1 MKSTI
6 DLRSDTV
13 TQPTPEMREAMANAI
28 VGDDVYGEDPT
39 VLELEQRVA
48 RLFQKESALFFPSG
62 TMCNLTAVLSWC
74 SHRGSEVIVGDKSH
88 IFLFEQ
94 TGACQFGGVSLRTV
108 SNLSDG
114 TLDLDEVKLAI
125 RDEDIH
131 EPTTELIC
139 IENTHNVCGG
149 KVLPLSFIEELYMQV
164 NKNKNKN
171 IIPIHLDGARIWNAI
186 SATGLSPSN
195 MTNYVDSLSVCLSKG
210 LAAPVGSLL
219 VGCQEFIVKARRI
232 RKALGG
238 GMRQSGVLAAAG
250 LQALNDFEKGIL
262 IQDHLRAATLAK
274 KIELLPAFKL
284 FSTVETNILFIHLI
298 KYPDYWDSKTVSSQ
312 VSKRLKEK
320 GILISAWS
328 PLLIRIVI
336 HRDISNE
343 NVDYVIQCLEEISNQ
358 LLELPN

>member
-131 EPTTELIC
+131 EPTTEL
-139 IENTHNVCGG
+139 TV
-149 KVLPLSFIEELYMQV
+149 VAL
-164 NKNKNKN
+164 
-171 IIPIHLDGARIWNAI
+171 
-186 SATGLSPSN
+186 
-195 MTNYVDSLSVCLSKG
+195 
-210 LAAPVGSLL
+210 
-219 VGCQEFIVKARRI
+219 KARV
-232 RKALGG
+232 A
-238 GMRQSGVLAAAG
+238 
-250 LQALNDFEKGIL
+250 N
-262 IQDHLRAATLAK
+262 
-274 KIELLPAFKL
+274 P
-284 FSTVETNILFIHLI
+284 
-298 KYPDYWDSKTVSSQ
+298 
-312 VSKRLKEK
+312 
-320 GILISAWS
+320 
-328 PLLIRIVI
+328 
-336 HRDISNE
+336 
-343 NVDYVIQCLEEISNQ
+343 
-358 LLELPN
+358 